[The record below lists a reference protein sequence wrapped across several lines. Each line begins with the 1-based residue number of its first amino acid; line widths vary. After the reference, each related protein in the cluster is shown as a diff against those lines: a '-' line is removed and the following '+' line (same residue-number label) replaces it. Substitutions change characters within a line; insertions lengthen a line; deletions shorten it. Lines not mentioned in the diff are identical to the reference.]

1 MPLCCVL
8 TGALKFKEKEVQMG
22 GVPVGARQESMVRL
36 NNVGDGDAA
45 YRVSGAPNLRGL
57 PVMG

>member
-1 MPLCCVL
+1 VL

-45 YRVSGAPNLRGL
+45 YRVSFDPT
-57 PVMG
+57 